1 MIITE
6 PLNANEPDLL
16 VGNEH
21 KDLLIY
27 DLNGQFIHRQHP
39 PENGWT
45 HASLAQFDLYQVA
58 PFGWEAYLG
67 STGDWIGSSEV

>member
-16 VGNEH
+16 VGNEN

-27 DLNGQFIHRQHP
+27 DLDEQFIHRQP
-39 PENGWT
+39 PPVNGWT
-45 HASLAQFDLYQVA
+45 HASLAQFDLYYFA
-58 PFGWEAYLG
+58 PFGWLAYLG
-67 STGDWIGSSEV
+67 STDEWIGCSEV